1 MSLRGC
7 QAVPLGLP
15 PPHPGSE
22 SAGPGAAGGE
32 GASRGW
38 PELPRGASWL
48 SALQEVRLFERA
60 NHTWTPPT
68 GARPR
73 LFPWA
78 LGLPK
83 GRAEGGSFLGWDWE
97 HWGRR
102 SSNQGGKKLPG
113 LGCRE

>member
-60 NHTWTPPT
+60 NHTWTPPP

-83 GRAEGGSFLGWDWE
+83 GRAEGRE
-97 HWGRR
+97 
-102 SSNQGGKKLPG
+102 LPG
-113 LGCRE
+113 LGLGALGKEVIQSGWEEAPRIGL